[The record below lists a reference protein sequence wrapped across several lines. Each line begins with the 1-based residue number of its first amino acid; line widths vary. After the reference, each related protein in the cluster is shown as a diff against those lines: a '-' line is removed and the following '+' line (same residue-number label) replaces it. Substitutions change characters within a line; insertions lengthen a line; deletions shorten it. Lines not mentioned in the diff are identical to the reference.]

1 MGRVGYFYCGGGR
14 KWVGWAGGTEGE
26 WERPKRLQ

>member
-14 KWVGWAGGTEGE
+14 KWVAGGTEGE